1 MSNATADNT
10 TLRVKDNMVVSLAYT
25 LTVENE
31 QAAQQT
37 RKPSS
42 KSFLQGRHQV
52 VRGLE
57 KALYGMSVGDEKN
70 VVVKSPNEYGESD
83 PAAIKTLSRQSA
95 PTFANATPGQKLRLM
110 HKKSGKVER
119 AVVVD
124 VQPETIVLDF
134 NHPLAGKTLHY
145 HVRVDDLRQATPEE
159 IETGEVIE
167 TGEAVG
173 TGEVKESASEQ
184 AAG

>member
-1 MSNATADNT
+1 MQQWTTQHNT
-10 TLRVKDNMVVSLAYT
+10 TLRVEDNMVVSLAYT

-31 QAAQQT
+31 QAAQHT
-37 RKPSS
+37 KKPAS
-42 KSFLQGRHQV
+42 KIFLQGRHQV

-83 PAAIKTLSRQSA
+83 PAAIKTLSRQSV
-95 PTFANATPGQKLRLM
+95 PSFAKATPGQKLRLI
-110 HKKSGKVER
+110 HKNSGEVQR

-159 IETGEVIE
+159 IETGK
-167 TGEAVG
+167 
-173 TGEVKESASEQ
+173 VKESASEQ
-184 AAG
+184 AAS